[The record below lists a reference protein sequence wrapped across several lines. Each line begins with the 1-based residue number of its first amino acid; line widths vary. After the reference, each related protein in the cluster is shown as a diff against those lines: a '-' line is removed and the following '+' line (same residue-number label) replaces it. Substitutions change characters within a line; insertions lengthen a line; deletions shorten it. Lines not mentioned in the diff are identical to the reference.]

1 MTEKKRIGLTV
12 FVIMTASFAVIFLS
26 INLIFS
32 DFIRGEAENVINDEI
47 SLDGVVDVYREN
59 GTDMAEPSLFQLLYV
74 VTSADYE
81 IDYTKYGLFKDE
93 PDVITW
99 CKNHKEVKG
108 EIVKTNINGHIYYL
122 EQQSAVLKNR
132 NKGIEILC
140 VDVTSAEWMLRMTDI
155 VLFLIMI
162 ICTITSTLVGHE
174 AGKVIEE
181 QRERQKQFF
190 ENASH
195 ELKTPLMSIRGFTEG
210 LRNGIVPDEAHAYS
224 VIDDEVSRM
233 TELVDDILDL
243 SKTEREHDVLHLEK
257 LSVGEML
264 GDCLD
269 ILSPE
274 IKKKKI
280 KAIVEIED
288 RFVMADEVKLKRAI
302 INVLSNGIRYANEKI
317 IIKYSEHTLE
327 ISNDGRQLSEK
338 DLMYV
343 FDRFHTGEGGNTG
356 IGLTL
361 AKEILE
367 KHGFQISV
375 KNTNNGVCFSI
386 DMPKQGE

>member
-1 MTEKKRIGLTV
+1 MTEKKRISITIFAV
-12 FVIMTASFAVIFLS
+12 MTASFAVIFLS
-26 INLIFS
+26 VNLMFS
-32 DFIRGEAENVINDEI
+32 DFIRGEAEHVINDEI
-47 SLDGVVDVYREN
+47 SFGEAVDVYRDK
-59 GTDMAEPSLFQLLYV
+59 GTDITEPSLFQLLYV
-74 VTSADYE
+74 MTSADYE
-81 IDYTKYGLFKDE
+81 IDYTKHGLFKDE
-93 PDVITW
+93 PAIITW
-99 CKNHKEVKG
+99 CKNHTETIG

-122 EQQSAVLKNR
+122 EQQSVIFKDR

-140 VDVTSAEWMLRMTDI
+140 VDVTSAEWMLSMTDI
-155 VLFLIMI
+155 MLFLIMI
-162 ICTITSTLVGHE
+162 ICIITSTLVGHK
-174 AGKVIEE
+174 AGKAIEE
-181 QRERQKQFF
+181 QQERQKQFF

-233 TELVDDILDL
+233 AELVDDILDL
-243 SKTEREHDVLHLEK
+243 SKTERGHDVLHLEK

-274 IKKKKI
+274 IKRKEL

-288 RFVMADEVKLKRAI
+288 RFVMADEIRLKRAI
-302 INVLSNGIRYANEKI
+302 INILSNGIRYANEKLMV
-317 IIKYSEHTLE
+317 KYSEQTLE

-338 DLMYV
+338 DLAHV

-356 IGLTL
+356 IGLAL

-367 KHGFQISV
+367 KHGFRISV
-375 KNTNNGVCFSI
+375 RNTNSGVCFAI
-386 DMPKQGE
+386 YMPEL